1 MELRPVPKTYTKD
14 GHRAIGP
21 KATLRRVEPLLPKA
35 GITRVAD
42 ITDLDRIGIPVFS
55 SIRPGAKEGAIS
67 IYNGKGASREQAKV
81 SAIMEAMERYS
92 AEYHDDKLR
101 RELMDDMLSSENAV
115 DPRALILP
123 QMINVHVHYH
133 PIAWIKGFDLM
144 EGEEIWVPAAAVFH
158 PYQAQSDLQLFRSN
172 TNGLASGN
180 TIEEAVLHGICE
192 VIERDAW
199 SICEARRRP
208 LNDIQVE
215 EGCPVVSE
223 LLEKFHAQGVDVHL
237 KDLTSDVG
245 VPTIAA
251 AADDVRLKDPALLNL
266 GVGTHLSPRVAA
278 IRALTEVAQS
288 RCTQIHGAREDTVK
302 ADLNRTVGY
311 ERMKRL
317 NAMYFSPSTEVP
329 LSSFPERDTKDLLE
343 DIEVV
348 LERLDSLGFE
358 RVIAV
363 DLTRPELG
371 IPVVRMVI
379 PGMEIYAMDMDRT
392 GPRLGA

>member
-1 MELRPVPKTYTKD
+1 
-14 GHRAIGP
+14 
-21 KATLRRVEPLLPKA
+21 
-35 GITRVAD
+35 
-42 ITDLDRIGIPVFS
+42 
-55 SIRPGAKEGAIS
+55 
-67 IYNGKGASREQAKV
+67 
-81 SAIMEAMERYS
+81 
-92 AEYHDDKLR
+92 
-101 RELMDDMLSSENAV
+101 
-115 DPRALILP
+115 
-123 QMINVHVHYH
+123 
-133 PIAWIKGFDLM
+133 
-144 EGEEIWVPAAAVFH
+144 
-158 PYQAQSDLQLFRSN
+158 
-172 TNGLASGN
+172 
-180 TIEEAVLHGICE
+180 
-192 VIERDAW
+192 
-199 SICEARRRP
+199 
-208 LNDIQVE
+208 
-215 EGCPVVSE
+215 
-223 LLEKFHAQGVDVHL
+223 
-237 KDLTSDVG
+237 
-245 VPTIAA
+245 
-251 AADDVRLKDPALLNL
+251 VRLKDPALLNL